1 MSPGADQARQPSAA
15 GEQLVASASAA
26 ADHQGSVEQGPVEQ
40 GTGEQGTGEQGTED
54 GDSHR
59 PWPSLTGQRETS
71 R

>member
-40 GTGEQGTGEQGTED
+40 GTGEQGTED

>member
-1 MSPGADQARQPSAA
+1 VSPGADQARQPSAA

-40 GTGEQGTGEQGTED
+40 GTGEQGTED